1 MKQLYKGQG
10 TVPKPELSSKKCRIF
25 YNHYQKLLNVKTCQ
39 GSHNDWFI
47 DLISRGQSC
56 AKLISL
62 THKRLQCI
70 QHSFRRSVTL
80 TTFAT
85 ANTVNMDIQ
94 TLLNNL
100 HEELSCSVCMC
111 KYTDPKQLPCL
122 HSFCLHCLNGIQ
134 RTSGRRDKI
143 ACPECR
149 HEFNVPDNGNLNAL
163 PTNFRINSLVDV
175 LAIKECCTTGVKC
188 GNCDERTKQSHYCFQ
203 CYAFWCEECIGLHN
217 RMKAN
222 KDHYALALEDFQ
234 DQDFENILKRPE
246 YCAMPGHEKKKIKLF
261 CKICKVAICNACA
274 FTDHDGHGKILLEQ
288 AANERKLRV
297 KSAIES
303 QRKRAQ
309 TKRTKITKLDESLS
323 EVQEQ
328 AARVK
333 RNVQEYADRIHAAIE
348 AKKLEIFDDVE
359 RRTKTSLEEI
369 EKQKKGIEEQ
379 ATRYESEIEHS
390 ETLVKRSTSAQV
402 MQPNELMDKI
412 LKEENYQDDSDRD
425 DDFFQEFDFVEN
437 HKLFDLVS
445 VEQIGSLKER
455 QTRAQQ
461 SRADG
466 KGISEAIV
474 GLEAQLVVTTRNK
487 KCQQCYDNND
497 FVTLEISNRQGDNCA
512 AEVQVQDNK
521 DGSYK
526 IKYFAQ
532 ETGTCS
538 ASVKVNGEHIRGSPF
553 EVQVKPRQFRPVLS
567 FGEQILKNP
576 WGVAVNEQDEIAV
589 SDIGNHKIHLFK
601 SDGTHTKSFGGE
613 GTQQGEFK
621 RPVGIAFHR
630 NNIIVAEQHN
640 HRVQQISKQGQYLSH
655 CGEKGSLDRQLNH
668 PCGLSIDSDDNILV
682 ADYFNELIK
691 IFSAGGQFLSKIG
704 KEGDFMKPWHCIQH
718 DNYLIVSD
726 SGDHCVKLFDRKGNF
741 LYKFGKKGNADR
753 EFNTPHCLSMD
764 KAGHLMVCD
773 SLNHRIQVFDLSGK
787 FVAKFGT
794 KGRGMG
800 EFDRPVSVA
809 VLSDGKIVV
818 SDFGNSRI
826 QIFE

>member
-1 MKQLYKGQG
+1 MKQLNKGQA
-10 TVPKPELSSKKCRIF
+10 TVPTPELSSKKCRIF
-25 YNHYQKLLNVKTCQ
+25 YNHSQKLLNVKTCQ
-39 GSHNDWFI
+39 VSLFDWFVASFLEVNHAQI
-47 DLISRGQSC
+47 HKMNIVFAVPSR
-56 AKLISL
+56 LPL
-62 THKRLQCI
+62 WRR
-70 QHSFRRSVTL
+70 QH
-80 TTFAT
+80 
-85 ANTVNMDIQ
+85 TVNMDIQ

-100 HEELSCSVCMC
+100 HEELSCSVCMS
-111 KYTDPKQLPCL
+111 KYTNPKQLPCL

-149 HEFNVPDNGNLNAL
+149 GEFNVPDNGNLAAL
-163 PTNFRINSLVDV
+163 PTNFRINSLLDV
-175 LAIKECCTTGVKC
+175 LAIKECSTTGVKC

-246 YCAMPGHEKKKIKLF
+246 FCAMPGHEKKEMEFF
-261 CKICKVAICNACA
+261 CKICEVAICNACA
-274 FTDHDGHGKILLEQ
+274 LTDHDGHGKILLEL
-288 AANERKLRV
+288 AANERKLKV
-297 KSAIES
+297 VSAIES

-309 TKRTKITKLDESLS
+309 TKRRKITKLDECHN

-333 RNVQEYADRIHAAIE
+333 KNVQKLADSIIATIE

-359 RRTKTSLEEI
+359 RRTKPSLQKM
-369 EKQKKGIEEQ
+369 EKQKEEFEEQ
-379 ATRYESEIEHS
+379 VRRHESEIIDT
-390 ETLVKRSTSAQV
+390 ETLLKRSTSAQL
-402 MQPNELMDKI
+402 MQPNELLDKV
-412 LKEENYQDDSDRD
+412 LKEEKNQENRSDRD
-425 DDFFQEFDFVEN
+425 DCPFQKFDFVEN

-497 FVTLEISNRQGDNCA
+497 CVTLEVSNRRDDNCA

-521 DGSYK
+521 DGTYK
-526 IKYFAQ
+526 IKYFAK

-567 FGEQILKNP
+567 FGEQILNKP

-589 SDIGNHKIHLFK
+589 SDTGNHKIHLFK
-601 SDGTHTKSFGGE
+601 SDGTHIKSFGEQGAE
-613 GTQQGEFK
+613 HGEFDW
-621 RPVGIAFHR
+621 PSGIVFHGA
-630 NNIIVAEQHN
+630 NIIVAEQ
-640 HRVQQISKQGQYLSH
+640 SKNSRIQELSREGEYLRH
-655 CGEKGSLDRQLNH
+655 FGGEGSLDHQFNY
-668 PCGLSIDSDDNILV
+668 PAGLSIDSDGNIIV
-682 ADYFNELIK
+682 ADKENKLIK
-691 IFSAGGQFLSKIG
+691 IFSADGQFLHKLG
-704 KEGDFMKPWHCIQH
+704 TEGSFTKPFHCIQH

-726 SGDHCVKLFDRKGNF
+726 TDDHSVKLFDRKGKF
-741 LYKFGKKGNADR
+741 LYKFGKKGNADG
-753 EFNTPHCLSMD
+753 EFNKPRCLSMD

-773 SLNHRIQVFDLSGK
+773 TANHSIQMFDLSGK
-787 FVAKFGT
+787 FVARFGK
-794 KGRGMG
+794 KGKGIG
-800 EFDRPVSVA
+800 ELNLPLSAA

-818 SDFGNSRI
+818 SDFENSRI

>member
-1 MKQLYKGQG
+1 
-10 TVPKPELSSKKCRIF
+10 
-25 YNHYQKLLNVKTCQ
+25 
-39 GSHNDWFI
+39 
-47 DLISRGQSC
+47 
-56 AKLISL
+56 
-62 THKRLQCI
+62 
-70 QHSFRRSVTL
+70 
-80 TTFAT
+80 
-85 ANTVNMDIQ
+85 MDIQ

-149 HEFNVPDNGNLNAL
+149 QEFNVPDNGNLAAL
-163 PTNFRINSLVDV
+163 PTNFRINSLLDV
-175 LAIKECCTTGVKC
+175 LAIKECSTTGVKC

-234 DQDFENILKRPE
+234 DQDFENILKKPE
-246 YCAMPGHEKKKIKLF
+246 FCAMPGHEKKEIEFF
-261 CKICKVAICNACA
+261 CKICEVAICNACA
-274 FTDHDGHGKILLEQ
+274 LTDHDGHGKILLEQ
-288 AANERKLRV
+288 AANERKV
-297 KSAIES
+297 KVMSAIES

-309 TKRTKITKLDESLS
+309 TKRSKITKLDESLS

-333 RNVQEYADRIHAAIE
+333 RNVQEFADSIITTIE
-348 AKKLEIFDDVE
+348 AKKQEIFDDVE
-359 RRTKTSLEEI
+359 RRTKASLQEI
-369 EKQKKGIEEQ
+369 GKQKEEFEEQ
-379 ATRYESEIEHS
+379 ARRHESEIENT
-390 ETLVKRSTSAQV
+390 ETLLKRSTSAQL
-402 MQPNELMDKI
+402 MQPNELMDKL

-497 FVTLEISNRQGDNCA
+497 CVTVEIGNRQGENCA

-526 IKYFAQ
+526 IKYFAK

-601 SDGTHTKSFGGE
+601 SDGTHIRSFGGKGAQHDAFDFPSGTAYHGDNVIVADQVNHRVQVLSREGGYVRHFGGE
-613 GTQQGEFK
+613 G
-621 RPVGIAFHR
+621 
-630 NNIIVAEQHN
+630 
-640 HRVQQISKQGQYLSH
+640 
-655 CGEKGSLDRQLNH
+655 SLDHQLNY
-668 PCGLSIDSDDNILV
+668 PTGLSIDSDGNIIV
-682 ADYFNELIK
+682 ADRLNKLIK
-691 IFSAGGQFLSKIG
+691 IFSADGQFLHKLGTEPS
-704 KEGDFMKPWHCIQH
+704 FTKPFHCIQH

-726 SGDHCVKLFDRKGNF
+726 SDNHSVKLFDRKGNF
-741 LYKFGKKGNADR
+741 LYKFGKTGNADG
-753 EFNTPHCLSMD
+753 EFNTPLCLSMN

-773 SLNHRIQVFDLSGK
+773 KKNYRIQVFDLSGK

-800 EFDRPVSVA
+800 EFNNPVSVA

-818 SDFGNSRI
+818 SDIANSRI

>member
-1 MKQLYKGQG
+1 M
-10 TVPKPELSSKKCRIF
+10 
-25 YNHYQKLLNVKTCQ
+25 
-39 GSHNDWFI
+39 
-47 DLISRGQSC
+47 ISRGQSC
-56 AKLISL
+56 AKLVSL

-70 QHSFRRSVTL
+70 EHSFRRSVTF

-100 HEELSCSVCMC
+100 HEEVSCSVCMC

-149 HEFNVPDNGNLNAL
+149 QEFNVPDNGNLAAL
-163 PTNFRINSLVDV
+163 PTNFRINSLLDV
-175 LAIKECCTTGVKC
+175 LAIKECNTTGVKC

-203 CYAFWCEECIGLHN
+203 CCAFWCEECVGLHN

-234 DQDFENILKRPE
+234 DHDFENILKRPE
-246 YCAMPGHEKKKIKLF
+246 YCAMLGHEKKKIKLF

-333 RNVQEYADRIHAAIE
+333 RNVQEYADSVIAAIE

-359 RRTKTSLEEI
+359 RRTKASLQKI
-369 EKQKKGIEEQ
+369 EKHKEGIEEQ

-390 ETLVKRSTSAQV
+390 ETLLKRSTSAQL
-402 MQPNELMDKI
+402 MQQNELLDKI
-412 LKEENYQDDSDRD
+412 LKEEYYQEDSHRD
-425 DDFFQEFDFVEN
+425 DGFFREFYFVTN
-437 HKLFDLVS
+437 HKLLDLVS
-445 VEQIGSLKER
+445 VEQIGFLKES
-455 QTRAQQ
+455 QTRARQ
-461 SRADG
+461 SSADG

-497 FVTLEISNRQGDNCA
+497 CVTLEVRNREGDNCTT
-512 AEVQVQDNK
+512 EVQVQDNK

-526 IKYFAQ
+526 IKYFAK

-567 FGEQILKNP
+567 FGEQILKYP

-589 SDIGNHKIHLFK
+589 SDVGNHKIHLFK
-601 SDGTHTKSFGGE
+601 SDGTHIKSFGEHGAHH
-613 GTQQGEFK
+613 GEFDW
-621 RPVGIAFHR
+621 PCGIVFHGA
-630 NNIIVAEQHN
+630 NIIVAEQSAN
-640 HRVQQISKQGQYLSH
+640 SRVQELSRQGGYLH
-655 CGEKGSLDRQLNH
+655 HFGGNGGLDHQLNF
-668 PCGLSIDSDDNILV
+668 PAGLYIDNDGNIIV
-682 ADYFNELIK
+682 ADRINKLIK
-691 IFSAGGQFLSKIG
+691 IFSADGQFLNKLGI
-704 KEGDFMKPWHCIQH
+704 EGSFNDLFHCIQH
-718 DNYLIVSD
+718 GNYLVASD
-726 SGDHCVKLFDRKGNF
+726 RGDNSVKCIDRKGNF
-741 LYKFGKKGNADR
+741 LYKFGKEGIADGQ
-753 EFNTPHCLSMD
+753 FNKPTCLSMD

-773 SLNHRIQVFDLSGK
+773 TLNHRIQVFDLSGK
-787 FVAKFGT
+787 FVTKFGT
-794 KGRGMG
+794 KGSGIG
-800 EFDRPVSVA
+800 EFDQPVSPA
-809 VLSDGKIVV
+809 ALSDGKIVV
-818 SDFGNSRI
+818 ADLNNSRI

>member
-1 MKQLYKGQG
+1 
-10 TVPKPELSSKKCRIF
+10 
-25 YNHYQKLLNVKTCQ
+25 
-39 GSHNDWFI
+39 
-47 DLISRGQSC
+47 
-56 AKLISL
+56 
-62 THKRLQCI
+62 
-70 QHSFRRSVTL
+70 
-80 TTFAT
+80 
-85 ANTVNMDIQ
+85 
-94 TLLNNL
+94 
-100 HEELSCSVCMC
+100 MC
-111 KYTDPKQLPCL
+111 NYTDPKQLPCL
-122 HSFCLHCLNGIQ
+122 HSFCLHCLNEIQ

-149 HEFNVPDNGNLNAL
+149 QEFNVPDNGNPAAL
-163 PTNFRINSLVDV
+163 PTNFRINSLLDV
-175 LAIKECCTTGVKC
+175 LVIKECSTTGVKC
-188 GNCDERTKQSHYCFQ
+188 GNCDKRSKENHYCFQ
-203 CYAFWCEECIGLHN
+203 CCEFWCGECITFHN

-234 DQDFENILKRPE
+234 DHDYENILKRPTF
-246 YCAMPGHEKKKIKLF
+246 CAIPGHEKKEIEFF
-261 CKICKVAICNACA
+261 CNICEVAICNACA
-274 FTDHDGHGKILLEQ
+274 LTNHDGHGKILLEQ

-303 QRKRAQ
+303 QKKSAQ
-309 TKRTKITKLDESLS
+309 TKRSKITKLDESLS

-333 RNVQEYADRIHAAIE
+333 RNVQEFADSIITTIE
-348 AKKLEIFDDVE
+348 AKKQEIFDDVE
-359 RRTKTSLEEI
+359 RRTKASLQEI
-369 EKQKKGIEEQ
+369 GKQKEEFEEQ
-379 ATRYESEIEHS
+379 ARRHELEIENT
-390 ETLVKRSTSAQV
+390 ETLLKRSTSAQL
-402 MQPNELMDKI
+402 MQPNELMDKL

-497 FVTLEISNRQGDNCA
+497 CVTLEVRNREGDNCA

-521 DGSYK
+521 DGTHK
-526 IKYFAQ
+526 IKYFAK

-567 FGEQILKNP
+567 FGEQILKYP

-589 SDIGNHKIHLFK
+589 SDTGNHKIHLFK
-601 SDGTHTKSFGGE
+601 SDGTHIRSFGGK
-613 GTQQGEFK
+613 GAQQGQLNS
-621 RPVGIAFHR
+621 PCGTVYHGD
-630 NNIIVAEQHN
+630 NIIVAEQVN
-640 HRVQQISKQGQYLSH
+640 HRVQVLSRQGEYLRH
-655 CGEKGSLDRQLNH
+655 FGREVSLDHQLDS
-668 PCGLSIDSDDNILV
+668 PTGLSIDSDCNIIVPDKL
-682 ADYFNELIK
+682 NKLIK
-691 IFSAGGQFLSKIG
+691 IFSTDGQFLNKLG
-704 KEGDFMKPWHCIQH
+704 TEGSFTEPFHCIQH

-726 SGDHCVKLFDRKGNF
+726 NGDHSVKILDRKGNF
-741 LYKFGKKGNADR
+741 LYKFGKQGNADG
-753 EFNTPHCLSMD
+753 EYNKPFCLSVD
-764 KAGHLMVCD
+764 KAGHLLVCD
-773 SLNHRIQVFDLSGK
+773 SENHRIQVFDLSGK
-787 FVAKFGT
+787 FVAKFGS
-794 KGRGMG
+794 KGSGIG
-800 EFDRPVSVA
+800 KFKTPISAV

-818 SDFGNSRI
+818 SDNRNSRI

>member
-1 MKQLYKGQG
+1 M
-10 TVPKPELSSKKCRIF
+10 S
-25 YNHYQKLLNVKTCQ
+25 
-39 GSHNDWFI
+39 
-47 DLISRGQSC
+47 
-56 AKLISL
+56 
-62 THKRLQCI
+62 
-70 QHSFRRSVTL
+70 
-80 TTFAT
+80 
-85 ANTVNMDIQ
+85 
-94 TLLNNL
+94 
-100 HEELSCSVCMC
+100 

-149 HEFNVPDNGNLNAL
+149 QEFNIPENGNLAAL
-163 PTNFRINSLVDV
+163 PTNFRINSLLDV
-175 LAIKECCTTGVKC
+175 LAIKECSTTGVKC

-297 KSAIES
+297 KSAVES

-309 TKRTKITKLDESLS
+309 TKRSKITKLDESLS

-333 RNVQEYADRIHAAIE
+333 RNVQEYADSIHAAIE

-359 RRTKTSLEEI
+359 RRTKASLQKI
-369 EKQKKGIEEQ
+369 GKQKEEFEEQ
-379 ATRYESEIEHS
+379 GRRHESEIIDT
-390 ETLVKRSTSAQV
+390 ETLLKRSTSAQL

-412 LKEENYQDDSDRD
+412 LKEEKNQEQGSDRD
-425 DDFFQEFDFVEN
+425 DCPFQYFDFVKN

-445 VEQIGSLKER
+445 AEQIGSLEER
-455 QTRAQQ
+455 QARAQQ
-461 SRADG
+461 SSADG
-466 KGISEAIV
+466 KGISEAMV
-474 GLEAQLVVTTRNK
+474 GLEAQLIVTTRNNK
-487 KCQQCYDNND
+487 SQQCYDNND
-497 FVTLEISNRQGDNCA
+497 CVTLEISNRQGDNCA

-521 DGSYK
+521 DGNYK
-526 IKYFAQ
+526 IKYFAK

-567 FGEQILKNP
+567 FGEQILQRP

-589 SDIGNHKIHLFK
+589 SDIGNHTIHLFK
-601 SDGTHTKSFGGE
+601 SNGTHIKSFGE
-613 GTQQGEFK
+613 QGTQHGEFDW
-621 RPVGIAFHR
+621 PCGIVFHGA
-630 NNIIVAEQHN
+630 NIIVAEQSKN
-640 HRVQQISKQGQYLSH
+640 SRVQELSRQGGYLRH
-655 CGEKGSLDRQLNH
+655 FGGNGSLDHQLNF
-668 PCGLSIDSDDNILV
+668 PTGLSIDSDGNIIV
-682 ADYFNELIK
+682 ADMGNKLIK
-691 IFSAGGQFLSKIG
+691 IFSTDGQFLNKLG
-704 KEGDFMKPWHCIQH
+704 TEGSFTKPYHCIQH

-726 SGDHCVKLFDRKGNF
+726 IGDHSVKLFDRKGNF
-741 LYKFGKKGNADR
+741 LYKFGKKGNADG
-753 EFNTPHCLSMD
+753 EFNSPHCLSMN

-773 SLNHRIQVFDLSGK
+773 SDNHRIQVFDLSGK
-787 FVAKFGT
+787 FAAKFGT
-794 KGRGMG
+794 KGSEMG
-800 EFDRPVSVA
+800 EFCLLASAA

-818 SDFGNSRI
+818 ADFRNSRI

>member
-1 MKQLYKGQG
+1 
-10 TVPKPELSSKKCRIF
+10 
-25 YNHYQKLLNVKTCQ
+25 
-39 GSHNDWFI
+39 
-47 DLISRGQSC
+47 
-56 AKLISL
+56 
-62 THKRLQCI
+62 
-70 QHSFRRSVTL
+70 
-80 TTFAT
+80 
-85 ANTVNMDIQ
+85 MDIQ

-100 HEELSCSVCMC
+100 HEEVSCSVCMS

-149 HEFNVPDNGNLNAL
+149 QEFNVPDNGNLAAL
-163 PTNFRINSLVDV
+163 PTNFRINSLLDV
-175 LAIKECCTTGVKC
+175 LAIKECNTTGVKC
-188 GNCDERTKQSHYCFQ
+188 GNCDNRSKESHYCFQ
-203 CYAFWCEECIGLHN
+203 CCAFWCGECITFHN
-217 RMKAN
+217 GMKAN

-234 DQDFENILKRPE
+234 DHDYENILKRPTF
-246 YCAMPGHEKKKIKLF
+246 CAIPGHEKKEIEFF
-261 CKICKVAICNACA
+261 CNICEVAICNACA
-274 FTDHDGHGKILLEQ
+274 LTNHDGHGKILLEQ

-309 TKRTKITKLDESLS
+309 TKRSKITKLDESLS

-333 RNVQEYADRIHAAIE
+333 RNVKEYADSIIAAIE

-359 RRTKTSLEEI
+359 QRTKASLQEI
-369 EKQKKGIEEQ
+369 GKQKEDFEEQ
-379 ATRYESEIEHS
+379 ARRHESEIEDT
-390 ETLVKRSTSAQV
+390 ETLLKRSTNPQL

-412 LKEENYQDDSDRD
+412 LKEEKNQEEGSDRD
-425 DDFFQEFDFVEN
+425 DCPFQKFDFVKN

-461 SRADG
+461 SSSAG

-497 FVTLEISNRQGDNCA
+497 CVTLEVRNREGDNCA

-521 DGSYK
+521 DGTYK
-526 IKYFAQ
+526 IKYFAK

-567 FGEQILKNP
+567 FGEQILKLP
-576 WGVAVNEQDEIAV
+576 WGVAVNEEDEIAV
-589 SDIGNHKIHLFK
+589 SDVGNHKIRLFK
-601 SDGTHTKSFGGE
+601 SDGTHIKSFGGKGAQRGQLNSPSGTAYYGDNIIVSEQVNHRVQVLSRQGGYLHHFGVE
-613 GTQQGEFK
+613 GSLDHQFK
-621 RPVGIAFHR
+621 FPLGLSI
-630 NNIIVAEQHN
+630 NSDGNIIVA
-640 HRVQQISKQGQYLSH
+640 
-655 CGEKGSLDRQLNH
+655 DRN
-668 PCGLSIDSDDNILV
+668 NK
-682 ADYFNELIK
+682 LIK
-691 IFSAGGQFLSKIG
+691 IFSADGQFLHKLG
-704 KEGDFMKPWHCIQH
+704 TEGSFTTPFHCIQH

-726 SGDHCVKLFDRKGNF
+726 KGDHCVKCFDRNGNF
-741 LYKFGKKGNADR
+741 LYKFGNEGNADG
-753 EFNTPHCLSMD
+753 EFNSPHCLSVN

-773 SLNHRIQVFDLSGK
+773 KDNHRIQVFDLGGK

-794 KGRGMG
+794 KGSGMG
-800 EFDRPVSVA
+800 EFDVPVSAA
-809 VLSDGKIVV
+809 VLSDSKIVV
-818 SDFGNSRI
+818 CDFGNSRI

>member
-1 MKQLYKGQG
+1 
-10 TVPKPELSSKKCRIF
+10 
-25 YNHYQKLLNVKTCQ
+25 
-39 GSHNDWFI
+39 
-47 DLISRGQSC
+47 
-56 AKLISL
+56 
-62 THKRLQCI
+62 
-70 QHSFRRSVTL
+70 
-80 TTFAT
+80 
-85 ANTVNMDIQ
+85 MDIQ

-100 HEELSCSVCMC
+100 HEEVSCSVCMS

-149 HEFNVPDNGNLNAL
+149 QEFKVPDNGNLNAL
-163 PTNFRINSLVDV
+163 PTNFRINSLLDV
-175 LAIKECCTTGVKC
+175 LAIKECNTTGVKC
-188 GNCDERTKQSHYCFQ
+188 GNCDKRSKESHYCFQ
-203 CYAFWCEECIGLHN
+203 CCAFWCGECITFHN
-217 RMKAN
+217 GMKAN

-234 DQDFENILKRPE
+234 DQDFENILKRPTF
-246 YCAMPGHEKKKIKLF
+246 CAIPGHEKKEIEFF
-261 CKICKVAICNACA
+261 CNICEVAICNACA
-274 FTDHDGHGKILLEQ
+274 LTNHDGHGKILLEQ

-309 TKRTKITKLDESLS
+309 TKRSKITKLDESLR

-333 RNVQEYADRIHAAIE
+333 RNVQEYADSIIAAIE

-359 RRTKTSLEEI
+359 RRTKQSLQKI
-369 EKQKKGIEEQ
+369 GKQKEEIEEQ
-379 ATRYESEIEHS
+379 ARRHESEIENT
-390 ETLVKRSTSAQV
+390 ETFLKRSTSAQL
-402 MQPNELMDKI
+402 MQPNKLIDKI
-412 LKEENYQDDSDRD
+412 LTEENYQEGSDHDDGFSH
-425 DDFFQEFDFVEN
+425 ELYFVKS

-445 VEQIGSLKER
+445 VEQIGSLKES

-497 FVTLEISNRQGDNCA
+497 CVTLEVRNREGDNCA

-521 DGSYK
+521 DGTHK
-526 IKYFAQ
+526 IKYFAK

-567 FGEQILKNP
+567 FGEQILRRP

-589 SDIGNHKIHLFK
+589 SDVGNHKIHLFK
-601 SDGTHTKSFGGE
+601 SDGGHIRSFGGK
-613 GTQQGEFK
+613 GAQHGEFDW
-621 RPVGIAFHR
+621 PSGIAYR
-630 NNIIVAEQHN
+630 GDNIIVAEQLN
-640 HRVQQISKQGQYLSH
+640 HRVQVLSRQGGYLRH
-655 CGEKGSLDRQLNH
+655 FGREGSLDHQLDS
-668 PCGLSIDSDDNILV
+668 PTGLSIDSDCNIIVPDKL
-682 ADYFNELIK
+682 NKLIK
-691 IFSAGGQFLSKIG
+691 IFSTDGQFLNKLG
-704 KEGDFMKPWHCIQH
+704 TEGSFTEPFHCIQH

-726 SGDHCVKLFDRKGNF
+726 NGDHSVKILDRKGNF
-741 LYKFGKKGNADR
+741 LYKFGKQGNADG
-753 EFNTPHCLSMD
+753 EYNKPFCLSVD
-764 KAGHLMVCD
+764 KAGHLLVCD
-773 SLNHRIQVFDLSGK
+773 SENHRIQVFDLSGK
-787 FVAKFGT
+787 FVAKFGS
-794 KGRGMG
+794 KGSGIG
-800 EFDRPVSVA
+800 KFKAPISAA

-818 SDFGNSRI
+818 SDNRNSRI

>member
-1 MKQLYKGQG
+1 
-10 TVPKPELSSKKCRIF
+10 
-25 YNHYQKLLNVKTCQ
+25 
-39 GSHNDWFI
+39 
-47 DLISRGQSC
+47 
-56 AKLISL
+56 
-62 THKRLQCI
+62 
-70 QHSFRRSVTL
+70 
-80 TTFAT
+80 
-85 ANTVNMDIQ
+85 
-94 TLLNNL
+94 
-100 HEELSCSVCMC
+100 MC

-134 RTSGRRDKI
+134 RTSSRRDKI
-143 ACPECR
+143 PCPECR
-149 HEFNVPDNGNLNAL
+149 QEFNVPDNGNLNVL
-163 PTNFRINSLVDV
+163 PTNFRINSLLDL
-175 LAIKECCTTGVKC
+175 LAIKECSTTGVKC
-188 GNCDERTKQSHYCFQ
+188 GNCDERTKQSYYCFQ
-203 CYAFWCEECIGLHN
+203 CYALWCEECIGLHN

-246 YCAMPGHEKKKIKLF
+246 FCAIPGHEKKEIEFF
-261 CKICKVAICNACA
+261 CKICEVAICNACA
-274 FTDHDGHGKILLEQ
+274 LTDHDGHGKILLEL
-288 AANERKLRV
+288 AANERKLKV
-297 KSAIES
+297 MSAIES

-309 TKRTKITKLDESLS
+309 TKRSKITKLDESLS

-359 RRTKTSLEEI
+359 RRTKTSLQEI

-390 ETLVKRSTSAQV
+390 EKLLKRSTSAQL

-412 LKEENYQDDSDRD
+412 LKEENYQEESDRD
-425 DDFFQEFDFVEN
+425 DGLYQELFFVKN

-445 VEQIGSLKER
+445 LEQIGSLKES
-455 QTRAQQ
+455 QARAQQ
-461 SRADG
+461 SSADG

-497 FVTLEISNRQGDNCA
+497 CVTLEVRNREGDNCA

-521 DGSYK
+521 DGTYK
-526 IKYFAQ
+526 IKYFAK

-567 FGEQILKNP
+567 FGEQILKGP

-589 SDIGNHKIHLFK
+589 SDVGNHKIRLFK
-601 SDGTHTKSFGGE
+601 SDGTHIKSFGGK
-613 GTQQGEFK
+613 GAQHGEFDF
-621 RPVGIAFHR
+621 PSGTVYHGD
-630 NNIIVAEQHN
+630 NIIVAEQSN
-640 HRVQQISKQGQYLSH
+640 HRVQVLSRQGGYLRH
-655 CGEKGSLDRQLNH
+655 FGGEGSLDHQLNF
-668 PCGLSIDSDDNILV
+668 PAGLYINSDGNIIV
-682 ADYFNELIK
+682 ADRNNKLIK
-691 IFSAGGQFLSKIG
+691 IFSADGQFLNKLG
-704 KEGDFMKPWHCIQH
+704 TEGSFIEPFHCIQH

-726 SGDHCVKLFDRKGNF
+726 RGDHCVKCFDRKGNF
-741 LYKFGKKGNADR
+741 LCKFGKKGNGDG
-753 EFNTPHCLSMD
+753 EFNSPDCLSMD

-787 FVAKFGT
+787 FVAKFGS
-794 KGRGMG
+794 KGSGMG
-800 EFDRPVSVA
+800 EFFEPVSVA

-818 SDFGNSRI
+818 TDLYNSRI

>member
-1 MKQLYKGQG
+1 
-10 TVPKPELSSKKCRIF
+10 
-25 YNHYQKLLNVKTCQ
+25 
-39 GSHNDWFI
+39 
-47 DLISRGQSC
+47 
-56 AKLISL
+56 
-62 THKRLQCI
+62 
-70 QHSFRRSVTL
+70 
-80 TTFAT
+80 
-85 ANTVNMDIQ
+85 MDIQ

-100 HEELSCSVCMC
+100 HEEVSCSVCMS

-149 HEFNVPDNGNLNAL
+149 QEFNVPDNGNLAAL
-163 PTNFRINSLVDV
+163 PTNFRINSLLDV
-175 LAIKECCTTGVKC
+175 LAIKECSTTGVKC
-188 GNCDERTKQSHYCFQ
+188 GNCDKRSKENHYCFQ
-203 CYAFWCEECIGLHN
+203 CCEFWCGECITFHN

-222 KDHYALALEDFQ
+222 KDHCALALEDLQ
-234 DQDFENILKRPE
+234 EHDFENILKRPTF
-246 YCAMPGHEKKKIKLF
+246 CAIPGHEKKEIEFF
-261 CKICKVAICNACA
+261 CNICEVVICNACA
-274 FTDHDGHGKILLEQ
+274 LTNHDGHGKILLEQ

-309 TKRTKITKLDESLS
+309 TKRSKITKLDESLS

-333 RNVQEYADRIHAAIE
+333 RNVQEYADSILAAIE

-359 RRTKTSLEEI
+359 RRTKASLQEI
-369 EKQKKGIEEQ
+369 GKQKKQIEEQ
-379 ATRYESEIEHS
+379 SKGHESEIENT
-390 ETLVKRSTSAQV
+390 ETLLKRSTSAQL
-402 MQPNELMDKI
+402 MQPNELMDKL

-425 DDFFQEFDFVEN
+425 DDFFQEFYFVEN

-487 KCQQCYDNND
+487 KCQQCYDDND
-497 FVTLEISNRQGDNCA
+497 CVALEISNGQGENCV

-526 IKYFAQ
+526 IKYFAK
-532 ETGTCS
+532 ETGRCS

-576 WGVAVNEQDEIAV
+576 WGVAVNEQDEMAV
-589 SDIGNHKIHLFK
+589 SNAGNHIIYLLK
-601 SDGTHTKSFGGE
+601 SDGTPIESFGGV
-613 GTQQGEFK
+613 GTQPGEFN
-621 RPVGIAFHR
+621 RPAGIAFHG
-630 NNIIVAEQHN
+630 NNIIVAEQAN
-640 HRVQQISKQGQYLSH
+640 KRVQQISKQGQYLSH
-655 CGEKGSLDRQLNH
+655 FGRKEPVDRQLVY
-668 PCGLSIDSDDNILV
+668 PCGLSIDSDGNILV
-682 ADYFNELIK
+682 ADRDNELIK
-691 IFSAGGQFLSKIG
+691 IFSTGGQFLRKIG
-704 KEGDFMKPWHCIQH
+704 KKGDFSGPFHCIQH

-726 SGDHCVKLFDRKGNF
+726 SDDHCVKLFDRKGNF
-741 LYKFGKKGNADR
+741 LYKFGKKGNGDG
-753 EFNTPHCLSMD
+753 EFNVPRCLSMD
-764 KAGHLMVCD
+764 KAGHLLVCD
-773 SLNHRIQVFDLSGK
+773 KQNHRIQVFDLSGK

-794 KGRGMG
+794 KGSGMG
-800 EFDRPVSVA
+800 EFNVPVSAA

-818 SDFGNSRI
+818 TDFQNHRI
-826 QIFE
+826 QLFE